1 MSEIPI
7 VRQAQR
13 DLELGRLSLAVF
25 DVLRDRLDVL
35 EFRPVKLQELEAVLD
50 RSRPQVVGA
59 LRELTSRGYLERGRL
74 AWARGPRMYR
84 LRYSRGKSLPTEA
97 AVGGSPPPPDET
109 DAGPTAADDR
119 HRQALYGMVSRG
131 VE

>member
-13 DLELGRLSLAVF
+13 DLELGRLALAVF

-35 EFRPVKLQELEAVLD
+35 EFRPVKLQELEALLE

-59 LRELTSRGYLERGRL
+59 LRELMSRGYLERGRL

-84 LRYSRGKSLPTEA
+84 LRYSRGKSLPTEE
-97 AVGGSPPPPDET
+97 AVDGSTRPPDEA
-109 DAGPTAADDR
+109 DAGPAAHDDR
-119 HRQALYGMVSRG
+119 ARQARYGMLSRG